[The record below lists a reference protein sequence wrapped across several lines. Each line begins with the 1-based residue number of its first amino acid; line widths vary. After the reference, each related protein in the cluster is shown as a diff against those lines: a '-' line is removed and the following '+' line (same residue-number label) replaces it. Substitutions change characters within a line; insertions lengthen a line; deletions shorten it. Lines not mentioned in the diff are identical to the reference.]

1 MRVKKLE
8 AALEAAHNL
17 VSTETH
23 PLLAET
29 ERVNLLVE
37 TDSPPPAM
45 EGPDMNDELAGQFS
59 MLAIEGDVKTSR
71 FTTSQYSL
79 WFLDGQADPHHAPSM
94 VEQPAK
100 ISVSRFPV
108 EILRTALG
116 PYEHDE
122 SLHQNLISC
131 LPPVHVA
138 LSLIDAYYTNSGC
151 LQNIIP
157 QSLLQEE
164 FWPVAYEGRKTNTVS
179 LAVIFGVFCIG
190 AHFHLP
196 VHPEALSPERYLHLS
211 ILAISQDPLSIVHI
225 EALFLQ
231 ASYMCVTDLS
241 LGKPTAI
248 LGLMIKC
255 CQTLGIDHECP
266 TWRISEQDKQR
277 RRRIFHEVHSF
288 DCFLSMNV
296 GRCNFLSKGQH
307 NTPLPCPLPDT
318 TPSEVIPFDKAC
330 KWKYLFLGQ
339 GVQALLD
346 ILLSTC
352 QKATYDAV
360 LSLDKKLRG
369 FDSILDPTYL
379 REMGNWTTANGT
391 DSGSYDRKRKL
402 QQQFILLTRECT
414 LVHLHRGFLNRA
426 LLNPS
431 EDPILS
437 KWSISVMAAYQSA
450 CSVIRQVRLMG
461 IHQPD
466 FLRLIKWTNAVLSA
480 SIALAALVIRT
491 PFSSLATVAFQELQS
506 GCELLRTNL
515 DEHSYIKPVLAR
527 LGQAAA
533 AAYASRDQH
542 PLKATAEGLHEVR
555 RPIDDP
561 ISQRSASLPTG
572 IVPDPAAI
580 TYNNTLPFVQA
591 DNNNVFSGTNPLPS
605 SGTGTGEN
613 ITINGGGG
621 IKEVRQTHPA
631 GLQEVIGAYLQP
643 PEGTLD
649 HTFFSSE
656 YPAEPDQ

>member
-1 MRVKKLE
+1 MPPVPHQDPKIGNRPCSECRRCALEESSIVELYSHVPRWILRLKVKCDKKIPCSNCARRGVSSICPDGSLTYGPGRFVLSGTEELHTQVQQLSMRVKKLE

-37 TDSPPPAM
+37 TDSPSPAM

-179 LAVIFGVFCIG
+179 LAVIFGLLCIG

-379 REMGNWTTANGT
+379 REMGNWTTANGA
-391 DSGSYDRKRKL
+391 DGGSYNRKRKL
-402 QQQFILLTRECT
+402 QQEFILLTRECT

-480 SIALAALVIRT
+480 SV
-491 PFSSLATVAFQELQS
+491 
-506 GCELLRTNL
+506 
-515 DEHSYIKPVLAR
+515 R
-527 LGQAAA
+527 L
-533 AAYASRDQH
+533 
-542 PLKATAEGLHEVR
+542 
-555 RPIDDP
+555 
-561 ISQRSASLPTG
+561 
-572 IVPDPAAI
+572 
-580 TYNNTLPFVQA
+580 
-591 DNNNVFSGTNPLPS
+591 
-605 SGTGTGEN
+605 
-613 ITINGGGG
+613 
-621 IKEVRQTHPA
+621 
-631 GLQEVIGAYLQP
+631 
-643 PEGTLD
+643 
-649 HTFFSSE
+649 
-656 YPAEPDQ
+656 